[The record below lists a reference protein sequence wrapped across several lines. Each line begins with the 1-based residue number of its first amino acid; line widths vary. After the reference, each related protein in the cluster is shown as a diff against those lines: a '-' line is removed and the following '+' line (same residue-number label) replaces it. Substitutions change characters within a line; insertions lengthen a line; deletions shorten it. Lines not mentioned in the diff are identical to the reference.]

1 MEVDADHGVLGNDFL
16 GAWCGGLRCGR
27 LWSGGRDRVV
37 ESGVYVDIVVQIL
50 VLVRV
55 TEPPT
60 LKNTNNERKSTIR
73 PDSGHACVFIS
84 TFYLVSLTPL

>member
-16 GAWCGGLRCGR
+16 GARCGGLRCGR

-60 LKNTNNERKSTIR
+60 LKNTNIERQSTIVQ
-73 PDSGHACVFIS
+73 DSGHACVFNS
-84 TFYLVSLTPL
+84 TFYLVSLTSL

>member
-16 GAWCGGLRCGR
+16 GARCGGLWSGG

-60 LKNTNNERKSTIR
+60 LKNTNNETINNPSR
-73 PDSGHACVFIS
+73 
-84 TFYLVSLTPL
+84 

>member
-60 LKNTNNERKSTIR
+60 LKNTNNERKSTTR
-73 PDSGHACVFIS
+73 PDTVNACLLAYFV
-84 TFYLVSLTPL
+84 

>member
-16 GAWCGGLRCGR
+16 GARCGGLRG
-27 LWSGGRDRVV
+27 GGRDRVV

-60 LKNTNNERKSTIR
+60 LKNTNNERQSTTR
-73 PDSGHACVFIS
+73 PDSGHACV
-84 TFYLVSLTPL
+84 